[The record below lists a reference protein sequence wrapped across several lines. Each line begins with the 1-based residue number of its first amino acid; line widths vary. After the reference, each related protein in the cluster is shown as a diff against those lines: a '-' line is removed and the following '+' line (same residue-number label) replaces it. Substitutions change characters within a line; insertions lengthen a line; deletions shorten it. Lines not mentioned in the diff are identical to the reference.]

1 MNNSTAN
8 LYWVKA
14 KREARSKAPMATFS
28 QDGFQKWADTHGR
41 DREEGFTNEAFQ
53 EGEPRVQRKPNTE
66 KKFERT
72 PPQVD
77 MKAFNQ
83 ELRPASETRG
93 GYGSHEHSRFEAED
107 LGSQMDNFL
116 SPQHPEHFSNES
128 PAAVEATVAKAKK
141 EFKGKAAPRKKKDV
155 GQVPSTIKSAKA
167 RTEATAVFSSGRD
180 KTDLTPDATNIIQPG
195 KRIYKKR
202 PGKTLDIVLEAR
214 EEQKNLLGGRV
225 NPLAM
230 RALVK
235 TIQDDPAKITDKL
248 KEMQTSAK
256 KYTTPLKNGL
266 KMLQPFSGSFAP
278 AVKGAVAGLTALGFG
293 KGMEEKEGGARRGRK
308 KKEAAA
314 AQPSVG
320 DMEEVGGARKKK
332 AHASK
337 GKKSARGALV
347 SKLMKERGV
356 SLGEASKIIKA
367 EGLM

>member
-1 MNNSTAN
+1 
-8 LYWVKA
+8 
-14 KREARSKAPMATFS
+14 MASFS

-53 EGEPRVQRKPNTE
+53 EGEPRVQRKPNTD
-66 KKFERT
+66 KKLERT
-72 PPQVD
+72 PPDVE

-93 GYGSHEHSRFEAED
+93 GYGHHEHSRFEAED

-128 PAAVEATVAKAKK
+128 PAAMDATVAKAKK
-141 EFKGKAAPRKKKDV
+141 AFKGKAAPRKKKDV
-155 GQVPSTIKSAKA
+155 GQVPLLLKNPKKQ
-167 RTEATAVFSSGRD
+167 TEATAVFSSGKD

-235 TIQDDPAKITDKL
+235 TLRDDPAKITDKL
-248 KEMQTSAK
+248 EEMHATAK
-256 KYTTPLKNGL
+256 TYTGPLKSGL
-266 KMLQPFSGSFAP
+266 KMLEPFSGSFAP
-278 AVKGAVAGLTALGFG
+278 VVKGAVAGLTALGLG
-293 KGMEEKEGGARRGRK
+293 KGGGMEEKEAGGARRRK
-308 KKEAAA
+308 KKAAV
-314 AQPSVG
+314 AQPPVG
-320 DMEEVGGARKKK
+320 EMDGARKKK
-332 AHASK
+332 PHASK